1 MNSGGLFGRSV
12 TWDLSMSQDPHIV
25 NNITMTISVKS
36 LVNHRHLSLNDLT
49 MPDFLLCI
57 SQTTFNEIPI
67 IFNLQGQLTVKVIL
81 SWFSLSSRISCT
93 PVLSL
98 TLPYTH
104 DLLLIIKLL
113 SKYVESVWLNMVHQI
128 GWLQVFYLL
137 LSISYLIGNP
147 SYGVSGYQTGVWSV
161 SLSKY
166 FFVILKSE
174 DVKTLNNMETIFL
187 CQSLESIL
195 FNILVSE
202 IHGITEDPSM
212 NYVILQADLTP
223 SNFSTRV
230 FKFLKLFLSL
240 LHEVVTM
247 TFLVL
252 LFVLS
257 APLLCSLKI
266 RN

>member
-12 TWDLSMSQDPHIV
+12 TWDLSMSQNPHIV

-36 LVNHRHLSLNDLT
+36 LVNHRPLSLNDLT

-113 SKYVESVWLNMVHQI
+113 SKYVESVWLNMVHRI

-147 SYGVSGYQTGVWSV
+147 SYGVSGYQTGV
-161 SLSKY
+161 
-166 FFVILKSE
+166 
-174 DVKTLNNMETIFL
+174 
-187 CQSLESIL
+187 
-195 FNILVSE
+195 
-202 IHGITEDPSM
+202 
-212 NYVILQADLTP
+212 
-223 SNFSTRV
+223 
-230 FKFLKLFLSL
+230 
-240 LHEVVTM
+240 
-247 TFLVL
+247 
-252 LFVLS
+252 
-257 APLLCSLKI
+257 
-266 RN
+266 